1 MSDIDI
7 KASTQA
13 ALNTSRNVDV
23 RDQRASDK
31 SQDVQPAETRTDT
44 VSLTDTAAQ
53 LSSLQQTVSDSS
65 AVDKERVESLR
76 AAISEG
82 SYNVDATE
90 LAHNMIN
97 FEQQLAD

>member
-31 SQDVQPAETRTDT
+31 SQNVQSTETRSDT

-53 LSSLQQTVSDSS
+53 LSSLQHTISDSS
-65 AVDKERVESLR
+65 GVDKERVESIR